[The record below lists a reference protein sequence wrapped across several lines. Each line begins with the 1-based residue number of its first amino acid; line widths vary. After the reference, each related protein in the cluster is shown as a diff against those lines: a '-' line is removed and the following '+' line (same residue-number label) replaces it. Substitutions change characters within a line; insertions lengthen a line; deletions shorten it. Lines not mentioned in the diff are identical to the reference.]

1 MTSAVTPSSYKRVF
15 VGADAAYAT
24 QVPDDDLFHV
34 AGPYGPI
41 FRVVSTATQD
51 ALAIPRRMF
60 LGAAEHHDGS
70 LGGGAAADW
79 FSAGVGVSAGM
90 AWVHYAAMVALTV
103 PDGTVGFAAASRAS
117 DVPIGYGST
126 QTSIPFVGIAIMDR
140 AGTGPPYW
148 TSYGAYLEA
157 RIETASALIGTTIGM
172 EIDAINFGGA
182 VPNSTPWRRQD
193 TGGATALWLASGGD
207 PANHGRALSPAQL
220 ALGIVNN
227 GETFMSGIVIAND
240 AIEGTD
246 GSSGF
251 GQAIGLST
259 RHLLSWYAAAGGAH
273 GSMVNYITST
283 NTVPGHSLQF
293 QDGGSFFA
301 SAAGTIDFN
310 VANIASSVNGLGVI
324 PAVSGQSPVLHSLGP
339 AADIDLSVKPQG
351 DGHVRAYCEQ
361 LLFYSDDGYQMAGI
375 LHQVTD
381 PDLFNTLQF
390 ADGGPFFYGRGGI
403 ILGLVQEASP
413 VGHLTISNAA
423 AGDPVGLVVQGTG
436 DIDIKIAPKGNGHV
450 GVWADQLLF
459 YSDFGFQM
467 SGIVSSVTDETLLP
481 TLEFTDTGAFIR
493 HDGGVVVDFQGA
505 ASAVSHLSIFNGAS
519 SLIGMSAVGSGDI
532 DILLDPGGSAGT
544 LRLAVP
550 VASSASVGGAS
561 ALPGVPSTYFI
572 VKDGAGT
579 SFKIPA
585 WNP

>member
-103 PDGTVGFAAASRAS
+103 PDGKVGFAAASRAS

-227 GETFMSGIVIAND
+227 GETFMSGIVFAND
-240 AIEGTD
+240 ALEGTD

-273 GSMVNYITST
+273 GSVVNYITST
-283 NTVPGHSLQF
+283 STVPGHSLQF
-293 QDGGSFFA
+293 QNGGSFFA

-310 VANIASSVNGLGVI
+310 IANIASSVNGLGVI
-324 PAVSGQSPVLHSLGP
+324 PAVSGQAPVLHSLGP
-339 AADIDLSVKPQG
+339 ADDVDLSIKPQG
-351 DGHVRAYCEQ
+351 DGLVRLYCEAA
-361 LLFYSDDGYQMAGI
+361 LFYSDAGY
-375 LHQVTD
+375 
-381 PDLFNTLQF
+381 
-390 ADGGPFFYGRGGI
+390 
-403 ILGLVQEASP
+403 
-413 VGHLTISNAA
+413 
-423 AGDPVGLVVQGTG
+423 
-436 DIDIKIAPKGNGHV
+436 
-450 GVWADQLLF
+450 
-459 YSDFGFQM
+459 QM
-467 SGIVSSVTDETLLP
+467 SGIVSNVTDDSIFP
-481 TLEFTDTGAFIR
+481 TLQFADTGAFIYSE
-493 HDGGVVVDFQGA
+493 GAIVVDFTG
-505 ASAVSHLSIFNGAS
+505 VSSGERYLSIQNGPAGAPV
-519 SLIGMSAVGSGDI
+519 SLVAVGAGDI
-532 DILLDPGGSAGT
+532 DIQLDPGGSAGT
-544 LRLAVP
+544 LRLGVP
-550 VASSASVGGAS
+550 TSTSANVGGAS
-561 ALPGVPSTYFI
+561 ALPGAPATYLT